1 MTMNRTKLSCLGGA
15 ALAALALL
23 PGALRAADH
32 GDAPT
37 ASNDQAA
44 DIADVFAF
52 VDPNDFGRVVVAM
65 TQRGF
70 IVPSE
75 AVNFGIFDPNVT
87 YRINLETTGDT
98 IPDGSV
104 TVTFSPRTSS
114 AVAQTATVTVRYND
128 TATPITFT
136 APCTNSSTA
145 DTAPTPVVT
154 EDLASGIRFF
164 GGMVDD
170 PFFFDIVGFNRFVA
184 SVLAGSPN
192 PSQLNRGRDSFAGYN
207 CMGFAVSL
215 NKRRLRAANATLGVY
230 GETLRYPQQVNAD
243 GVVVADTTGQLR
255 RVDRMG
261 NPAVNVALIPFA
273 RKNEYNAATPTDDA
287 NGRFANDIVA
297 TLTALQTNPENIDI
311 LADVAVTNGDML
323 RLSLGVPNTGPGG
336 GNNPEA
342 GFPNGR
348 RFGDDTI
355 DTILFFVTNQSTK
368 PRFSDNAN
376 SNDVLRSD
384 VFPYFGLAQQPRMN
398 GVVDDNTR
406 N

>member
-1 MTMNRTKLSCLGGA
+1 MKRLSHYCLYGA
-15 ALAALALL
+15 ALAAATLL

-52 VDPNDFGRVVVAM
+52 VDPNDFGRVVLAM

-75 AVNFGIFDPNVT
+75 MANFGIFDPNLV
-87 YRINLETTGDT
+87 YRFNLETTGDT
-98 IPDGSV
+98 QTDGTV

-114 AVAQTATVTVRYND
+114 SVAQTATVTVRYNNS
-128 TATPITFT
+128 ATPIVFT
-136 APCTNSSTA
+136 APCTNPSLA

-154 EDLASGIRFF
+154 ENLESGIRFF
-164 GGMVDD
+164 AGVVDD

-184 SVLAGSPN
+184 SVLSGSPD

-207 CMGFAVSL
+207 CLGIAISL
-215 NKRRLRAANATLGVY
+215 NKRRLRAANNRLGVW
-230 GETLRYPQQVNAD
+230 GETLRYPQQVDEN
-243 GVVVADTTGQLR
+243 GVVVADTNGALR

-261 NPAVNVALIPFA
+261 NPAVNVALVPFA
-273 RKNEYNAATPTDDA
+273 RKNEYNSATPADDA
-287 NGRFANDIVA
+287 AGRFANDIVA
-297 TLTALQTNPENIDI
+297 TLTALGTNSTNIGI
-311 LADVAVTNGDML
+311 LADVAVLNGDML
-323 RLSLGVPNTGPGG
+323 RLDLSVANSGPGG

-342 GFPNGR
+342 AYPNGR

-376 SNDVLRSD
+376 SNDVLRRD
-384 VFPYFGLAQQPRMN
+384 VFPYFALSQQPRAN
-398 GVVDDNTR
+398 GVLDDNTR